1 MTKSEFDYLDKVGV
15 HQISI
20 HDMNWHD
27 REYLAKLIKKAVNI
41 IPFENVEGMLDS
53 LSKT

>member
-1 MTKSEFDYLDKVGV
+1 MKKSEFDYLDQVGT

-27 REYLAKLIKKAVNI
+27 REYLVKLIKKAVNI
-41 IPFENVEGMLDS
+41 IPFAEVEGMNELIP
-53 LSKT
+53 